1 MIVNVIEPLSFPSLA
16 LQPNLKEPRAS
27 AGTIHSSSPVPSLLS
42 VNFSPL
48 PPPQLNEIGS
58 LSGST
63 ALIKIANLCPGFA
76 PLMSATPA
84 ITGAL
89 FAVGCGVG
97 LGVDRAVCD
106 GLGLGVD
113 CNGDDGLGAGV
124 GAGVA
129 GAVGIGVGAIVGAVV
144 GASVGLNIGAAVGEG
159 VGLDVS
165 AAVGEGVGLDGA
177 AVGVDAIVRSSSGTG
192 LIKRVRSGV
201 GALVATVVG
210 TGDGVRAV
218 DAAMMGSLPAD
229 STRGAGCV
237 VRAASGLATPAS
249 DSGAA
254 AGAAHA
260 ASAAIKSGTAT
271 NRNLWTPFINE
282 G

>member
-1 MIVNVIEPLSFPSLA
+1 MVNVIEPLSFPSLA

-27 AGTIHSSSPVPSLLS
+27 TGTTHSNRPVPLLLS

-48 PPPQLNEIGS
+48 PPAQLSEIGS

-63 ALIKIANLCPGFA
+63 ALIEIANLCPGFA

-84 ITGAL
+84 STGAL

-113 CNGDDGLGAGV
+113 CNGDDGLGSGV

-144 GASVGLNIGAAVGEG
+144 GASVGLNVG
-159 VGLDVS
+159 

-237 VRAASGLATPAS
+237 VRAASGLVAPAS
-249 DSGAA
+249 DRGAT

-260 ASAAIKSGTAT
+260 ASAPISNGTDTSRKFVA
-271 NRNLWTPFINE
+271 LFIGE